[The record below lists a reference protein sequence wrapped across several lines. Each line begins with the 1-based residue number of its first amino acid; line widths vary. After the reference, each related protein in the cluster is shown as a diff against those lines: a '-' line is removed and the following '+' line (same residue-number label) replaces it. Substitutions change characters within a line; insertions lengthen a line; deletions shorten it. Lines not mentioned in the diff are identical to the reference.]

1 MNKIRLNLDH
11 LAVESFA
18 TGQAPE
24 EASGTVLAAFAPTQS
39 GGNCATCRG
48 ATCFTSC
55 AGAGGYPACTCPIP
69 A

>member
-1 MNKIRLNLDH
+1 MNKMRLSLDR

-18 TGQAPE
+18 TGQVPE
-24 EASGTVLAAFAPTQS
+24 EATGTVHGAMATS
-39 GGNCATCRG
+39 TGNCATCKG

-55 AGAGGYPACTCPIP
+55 AGAGAYPVCTCPIP